1 LPATVALHE
10 TVAVPDPLLM
20 LLGVIGPQLRPEG
33 AMSVRAT
40 EPVKPFNGLT
50 LMVETEEDPA
60 FTSAGEF
67 AAMMKSWNM
76 KIAIEEW
83 TSGVLVPVMVRV

>member
-1 LPATVALHE
+1 VALHE
-10 TVAVPDPLLM
+10 TVAVPEPPLTLF
-20 LLGVIGPQLRPEG
+20 GVISPQVEPEG

-40 EPVKPFNGLT
+40 EPVKPFNGVIV
-50 LMVETEEDPA
+50 MVETAEDPA

-67 AAMMKSWNM
+67 AAMIKSWNM

-83 TSGVLVPVMVRV
+83 TSGVLVPVIVRV

>member
-1 LPATVALHE
+1 MALHE

-20 LLGVIGPQLRPEG
+20 LLGVISPQVKPEG

-40 EPVKPFNGLT
+40 EPVKPFNGVIV
-50 LMVETEEDPA
+50 MVETAEDPA

-67 AAMMKSWNM
+67 AAMIKSWNM

-83 TSGVLVPVMVRV
+83 TSGVLVPVIVRV